1 MPGPG
6 FQLDCLLD
14 PRLSPHAA
22 SPRPIWLWSADAH
35 RILWANPT
43 GAAIFGAASPAA
55 AAALDFP
62 ATHPAAAQVA
72 RLATT
77 LTDNGAPRLD
87 RLRGFGARGAGTLTC
102 ACSRITLSGG
112 EKAVLI
118 VSTERA
124 GPELTLAE
132 RAQRLLAENDAPV
145 AAFAAD
151 GSLLHATQPI
161 AQSFGDVT
169 SLDAIGAAA
178 LAAQASREGAASGP
192 TKIGVLSLA
201 RIGEGAS
208 TVLLATLD
216 QPAGETTTDA
226 TITDAQI
233 SADASADMSADNDDH
248 ASPPAVDNV
257 ATAPAETP
265 ASVEH
270 TVSTPRHP
278 LRFVW
283 ALDDQNRFTLES
295 QEFIALIGASTPQLL
310 DRPWSE
316 IAATLKLDPD
326 GTVAR
331 AFASHETF
339 SGITVPWP
347 VDGSSATM
355 PIELSGLPMF
365 DRERRFR
372 GYRGFGICRDVER
385 LDALATARALLDA
398 QPASPSILPPVVPPG
413 APPAET
419 PQNVLRFPAPNAVTA
434 ERPADVFAPPE
445 KPAEPAATPT
455 PTLTPVEKLAFR
467 ELARRLG
474 DGLKQPAKAEND
486 SAPPPAAAVAAQTTA
501 QATAQVAATIA
512 QPTERAAPRS
522 RSEAP
527 ILDRLPFGILVYRLN
542 ELLYANKA
550 FLDWTG
556 YAALYDLVQ
565 AGGLDTLFIDTSDT
579 TPAQNGTPLTI
590 STQDGDHKPVDGRLF
605 STTWND
611 ESALVLMLNTGMP
624 AQAPAAPDPRLA
636 ETEQALVRAQT
647 GVRDLEAILDTATD
661 GVVLIDRDGRVLSA
675 NRSAEALFGYDNADM
690 QAFLFGDLF
699 APESRRAALDYLDRL
714 SHAGATV
721 LINEGREVIGRVRQ
735 GGLIPLFMTLGRV
748 GDNGDKF
755 CAVFRDV
762 TVWKKTEE
770 DLMTAK
776 RLAEKTSAAKS
787 EFLAKVSHDIR
798 SPLNTII
805 GFSEVMIDER
815 FGAIGNERYRDYL
828 KDIHAA
834 GEHLITLLNDL
845 LDLSKIETG
854 KLDLSFASLGLN
866 DLVQQCVAMLQAQ
879 ANRGRVIIRTALADT
894 LPQVVADARSV
905 RQIILNLLSNS
916 LKLTGAGGQVIV
928 STALTDRGDVA
939 LRVRDTGSGMSE
951 AELAQALEPFRE
963 LATTPRWGASGTG
976 LGLPITKALAE
987 ANHAEFHISSS
998 NGSGTLAEV
1007 VFPAPRLLAE

>member
-22 SPRPIWLWSADAH
+22 SPRPIWLWSANAH

-55 AAALDFP
+55 AATLDFP

-102 ACSRITLSGG
+102 ACSRITLAGG

-124 GPELTLAE
+124 GPELSLAE
-132 RAQRLLAENDAPV
+132 RAERLLAGNDAPV

-151 GSLLHATQPI
+151 GTLLHAAQPI
-161 AQSFGDVT
+161 AQSLRGVA

-216 QPAGETTTDA
+216 QPADA
-226 TITDAQI
+226 VTGDLP
-233 SADASADMSADNDDH
+233 SVADVPADNQAP
-248 ASPPAVDNV
+248 ASPSASEADNAITEAAAAPAPV
-257 ATAPAETP
+257 AQAPVTAPD
-265 ASVEH
+265 
-270 TVSTPRHP
+270 TPRHP

-283 ALDDQNRFTLES
+283 ALDEQGRFTLES
-295 QEFIALIGASTPQLL
+295 QEFIALIGASTAQVLG
-310 DRPWSE
+310 RPWSE
-316 IAATLKLDPD
+316 IAAALKLDPD
-326 GTVAR
+326 GAVAR

-339 SGITVPWP
+339 SGVTVPWP

-365 DRERRFR
+365 DRERHFR

-385 LDALATARALLDA
+385 LDALATARALLES
-398 QPASPSILPPVVPPG
+398 QPASPSILPP
-413 APPAET
+413 AQPPASADIE
-419 PQNVLRFPAPNAVTA
+419 PSPNVLRFPAQTNAD
-434 ERPADVFAPPE
+434 RPADVFATPE
-445 KPAEPAATPT
+445 KPAAPAATA

-474 DGLKQPAKAEND
+474 DGLKQPQKAEDD
-486 SAPPPAAAVAAQTTA
+486 SAPQASPVAAQ
-501 QATAQVAATIA
+501 AASHAPAPIA
-512 QPTERAAPRS
+512 PAERPARS

-556 YAALYDLVQ
+556 YAGLHDLVQ

-579 TPAQNGTPLTI
+579 TSAQNGTPLTI

-611 ESALVLMLNTGMP
+611 ESALVLMLNTAMP
-624 AQAPAAPDPRLA
+624 AQTTAAPDPRHEQRLA

-675 NRSAEALFGYDNADM
+675 NRSAEALFGYDNADV
-690 QAFLFGDLF
+690 QSFLFGDLF

-748 GDNGDKF
+748 GDSGEKF

-866 DLVQQCVAMLQAQ
+866 DLVQQCVAMLQGQ
-879 ANRGRVIIRTALADT
+879 ANRGRIIIRTALADT

-939 LRVRDTGSGMSE
+939 LRVRDTGTGMSE

-987 ANHAEFHISSS
+987 ANHADFHISSS

>member
-35 RILWANPT
+35 HILWANPT

-55 AAALDFP
+55 AAALEFP
-62 ATHPAAAQVA
+62 ATHPAASQIA
-72 RLATT
+72 RLATS
-77 LTDNGAPRLD
+77 LTDNGAPRLE
-87 RLRGFGARGAGTLTC
+87 RLRGFGARGAAMLTC
-102 ACSRITLSGG
+102 ACSRITLAGG

-124 GPELTLAE
+124 GPDLSLAE
-132 RAQRLLAENDAPV
+132 RAQRLLTDNDAPV

-151 GSLLHATQPI
+151 GTLLHAAAPI
-161 AQSFGDVT
+161 AQSLDGVT
-169 SLDAIGAAA
+169 SLDAIGAST
-178 LAAQASREGAASGP
+178 LAAQASREGTASGS
-192 TKIGVLSLA
+192 TRIGVLSLA

-216 QPAGETTTDA
+216 HATGEAPTDTPVVDDTPA
-226 TITDAQI
+226 
-233 SADASADMSADNDDH
+233 ADAAT
-248 ASPPAVDNV
+248 ASPPAAEAG
-257 ATAPAETP
+257 ATEP
-265 ASVEH
+265 ASAPEPVAHAIE
-270 TVSTPRHP
+270 TPRHP

-283 ALDDQNRFTLES
+283 ALDDQGRFTLES
-295 QEFIALIGASTPQLL
+295 QEFIALIGQSTAQILH
-310 DRPWSE
+310 RPWNE
-316 IAATLKLDPD
+316 IAATLKLDPH
-326 GTVAR
+326 GAVAR

-339 SGITVPWP
+339 SGLIVPWP
-347 VDGSSATM
+347 VDGSSETM

-365 DRERRFR
+365 DRERHFR
-372 GYRGFGICRDVER
+372 GYRGFGICRDVDR

-398 QPASPSILPPVVPPG
+398 QPAAPSILPPAEPP
-413 APPAET
+413 P
-419 PQNVLRFPAPNAVTA
+419 NVLRFPAQAAHGQDNARDNA
-434 ERPADVFAPPE
+434 DAPADVFAPPA
-445 KPAEPAATPT
+445 KPAAPPP

-474 DGLKQPAKAEND
+474 DGLKQPQKIDSDDEPPPPVAP
-486 SAPPPAAAVAAQTTA
+486 SAPPAA
-501 QATAQVAATIA
+501 
-512 QPTERAAPRS
+512 PPPRS

-556 YAALYDLVQ
+556 YAGLYDLVQ
-565 AGGLDTLFIDTSDT
+565 AGGLDTLFIDTSDAAS
-579 TPAQNGTPLTI
+579 AQNGTPLTI

-611 ESALVLMLNTGMP
+611 ESALVLMLNTGTP
-624 AQAPAAPDPRLA
+624 AQAPAAAQDSPQDSRLA
-636 ETEQALVRAQT
+636 EAEQALVRAQT
-647 GVRDLEAILDTATD
+647 GARDLEAILDTATD
-661 GVVLIDRDGRVLSA
+661 GVILLDRDGRVLSA
-675 NRSAEALFGYDNADM
+675 NRSAEALFGYDNADV
-690 QAFLFGDLF
+690 QSFLFGDLF

-714 SHAGATV
+714 ANAGATV

-735 GGLIPLFMTLGRV
+735 GGLVPLFMTLGRV
-748 GDNGDKF
+748 GDSGEKF

-805 GFSEVMIDER
+805 GFSEVMIEER

-854 KLDLSFASLGLN
+854 KLDLTFASLGLN

-928 STALTDRGDVA
+928 STALTDHGDVA
-939 LRVRDTGSGMSE
+939 LRVRDTGSGMSD

-987 ANHAEFHISSS
+987 ANHAEFHISST

>member
-55 AAALDFP
+55 AATLDFP
-62 ATHPAAAQVA
+62 ATHPAAAQVV
-72 RLATT
+72 RLASS
-77 LTDNGAPRLD
+77 LTDNGAPRLE
-87 RLRGFGARGAGTLTC
+87 RLHDFGARGGTAMLTC
-102 ACSRITLSGG
+102 ACSRITLAGG

-124 GPELTLAE
+124 GPDLSLAE
-132 RAQRLLAENDAPV
+132 RAERLLAENDAPV

-151 GSLLHATQPI
+151 GTLLHAAQPI
-161 AQSFGDVT
+161 AQSLGGVS

-216 QPAGETTTDA
+216 QPAGATTSDVA
-226 TITDAQI
+226 ITDAQI
-233 SADASADMSADNDDH
+233 ATDTSADMSADNDAA
-248 ASPPAVDNV
+248 ASPPATDNV
-257 ATAPAETP
+257 TTAPAETP
-265 ASVEH
+265 TPVEH
-270 TVSTPRHP
+270 VSTPRHP

-326 GTVAR
+326 GTVTR

-339 SGITVPWP
+339 SGIIVPWP

-398 QPASPSILPPVVPPG
+398 QPASPSILPPVVPP
-413 APPAET
+413 AET
-419 PQNVLRFPAPNAVTA
+419 PQNVLRFPAPPNTSAG
-434 ERPADVFAPPE
+434 EQPADVFAPPE
-445 KPAEPAATPT
+445 KPATPAAA
-455 PTLTPVEKLAFR
+455 PTLSPVEKLAFR

-486 SAPPPAAAVAAQTTA
+486 SAPPPAAAVAAQTAA
-501 QATAQVAATIA
+501 QATAQVAAPIA
-512 QPTERAAPRS
+512 PPAERAAPRS

-556 YAALYDLVQ
+556 YAGLHELVQ
-565 AGGLDTLFIDTSDT
+565 AGGLDTLFIDTSDA

-611 ESALVLMLNTGMP
+611 ESALVLMLNTGLP
-624 AQAPAAPDPRLA
+624 AQAPAAPDPRQDQRLA

>member
-43 GAAIFGAASPAA
+43 GAAIFGATSPAA

-62 ATHPAAAQVA
+62 ATHPAAVQIA
-72 RLATT
+72 RLATS
-77 LTDNGAPRLD
+77 LTDNGAPRLE
-87 RLRGFGARGAGTLTC
+87 RLNGFGARGGALLTC
-102 ACSRITLSGG
+102 ACSRITLAGG

-124 GPELTLAE
+124 GPDLSLAE
-132 RAQRLLAENDAPV
+132 RALRLLAGNDAPV

-151 GSLLHATQPI
+151 GTLLHAAAPI
-161 AQSFGDVT
+161 AQTLDGVT
-169 SLDAIGAAA
+169 SLDAIDATA

-216 QPAGETTTDA
+216 QPAGAPATDA
-226 TITDAQI
+226 PVAAEIPDQ
-233 SADASADMSADNDDH
+233 SAAPTPATPDEASSAV
-248 ASPPAVDNV
+248 AEPPA
-257 ATAPAETP
+257 AAP
-265 ASVEH
+265 ASVAP
-270 TVSTPRHP
+270 TPGTLRHP

-295 QEFIALIGASTPQLL
+295 QEFIALIGQSTAQILH
-310 DRPWSE
+310 RPWNE
-316 IAATLKLDPD
+316 IAATLELDPD
-326 GTVAR
+326 GAVAR

-339 SGITVPWP
+339 SGVIVPWP
-347 VDGSSATM
+347 VDGSGETM

-385 LDALATARALLDA
+385 LDALATARALLEA
-398 QPASPSILPPVVPPG
+398 QPAAESATPVEPSP
-413 APPAET
+413 
-419 PQNVLRFPAPNAVTA
+419 NVLRFPAQAAHGQDNARDNA
-434 ERPADVFAPPE
+434 DAPADVFAPPA
-445 KPAEPAATPT
+445 KPAAPAPA

-474 DGLKQPAKAEND
+474 DGLKQPQKID
-486 SAPPPAAAVAAQTTA
+486 SDSEPPPPVAPPAPPAE
-501 QATAQVAATIA
+501 
-512 QPTERAAPRS
+512 PPPRS

-556 YAALYDLVQ
+556 YAGLYELVQ
-565 AGGLDTLFIDTSDT
+565 AGGLDTLFIDTSDAT
-579 TPAQNGTPLTI
+579 SAQNGTPLTI
-590 STQDGDHKPVDGRLF
+590 STQDGGHKPVDGRLF

-611 ESALVLMLNTGMP
+611 ESALVLMLNTGIP
-624 AQAPAAPDPRLA
+624 LQAPAAPDPRLA
-636 ETEQALVRAQT
+636 EAEQALVRAQT

-661 GVVLIDRDGRVLSA
+661 GVILLDRDGRVLSA

-714 SHAGATV
+714 ANAGATV

-735 GGLIPLFMTLGRV
+735 KQGPGGLIPLFMTLGRV
-748 GDNGDKF
+748 GESGEKF

-770 DLMTAK
+770 DLMSAK

-798 SPLNTII
+798 APLNTII
-805 GFSEVMIDER
+805 GFSEVMIEER

-828 KDIHAA
+828 KDIHAS

-879 ANRGRVIIRTALADT
+879 ANRGRVIIRTALADA

-928 STALTDRGDVA
+928 STAVTDRGDVA
-939 LRVRDTGSGMSE
+939 LRVRDTGTGMTE

-963 LATTPRWGASGTG
+963 LATTPRWGTSGTG

-987 ANHAEFHISSS
+987 ANHAEFHIASS

-1007 VFPAPRLLAE
+1007 VFPATRLLAE